1 MSRHGRLTTVTGPEC
16 EQSGGDRRI
25 LWVRLP
31 DQRPNRELYW
41 LSLMPDTVVTEVGS
55 PRTHELSSG
64 IQWQPRDFRRPIR
77 RFVEAGA
84 FGWVRDLKS
93 VRPAFDWVSSLELCA
108 LVTGQLSGYA
118 ARHGIRQAVV
128 TWENMADQPLYRI
141 PPYAQATRRALGAD
155 LMLCPIEAARDHL
168 QALGYP
174 PERIQVV
181 APGIDSQRFQPS
193 DALGV
198 DKTGGL
204 VVFVSPVAANKGIDR
219 VLEAFALV
227 RQRMPDARLAVA
239 GVGPLVSL
247 VQEHERDSGGAVQYF
262 GGLDAAGVACLL
274 ASADVFVTAPRA
286 TWKWNEQFGMAY
298 LEAMAAGIPV
308 VTTVCGSN
316 HEAVREPNLRVED
329 ERGALAEAMLHF
341 LEDGAERDRVGALN
355 RAVVLEKHN
364 LGRQA
369 AAMGRAFDLVEGM
382 PLRSR
387 RRAGRAR

>member
-1 MSRHGRLTTVTGPEC
+1 MTGHDRLTAVTGSKRA
-16 EQSGGDRRI
+16 QRGGDRRI
-25 LWVRLP
+25 LWGRLP
-31 DQRPNRELYW
+31 DQRPERELYW

-55 PRTHELSSG
+55 PRTHERSSG

-93 VRPAFDWVSSLELCA
+93 VSPEFDWVSSLELCA
-108 LVTGQLSGYA
+108 LVTGQLSAYA

-128 TWENMADQPLYRI
+128 TWENMANQPLYWI
-141 PPYAQATRRALGAD
+141 PPYAQAMRRAMGAD

-168 QALGYP
+168 DALGYP

-181 APGIDSQRFQPS
+181 APGVDARRFQPA

-198 DKTGGL
+198 DKPGGL

-227 RQRMPDARLAVA
+227 RRRMPDARLAVA
-239 GVGPLVSL
+239 GRGPLVSL
-247 VQEHERDSGGAVQYF
+247 VQEHERETRGAVQYL
-262 GGLDAAGVACLL
+262 GGLDAGGVARLL

-316 HEAVREPNLRVED
+316 HEAVQEPNLRVED
-329 ERGALAEAMLHF
+329 KRGALADALLHF
-341 LEDGAERDRVGALN
+341 LQDGGERDRVGAIN
-355 RAVVLEKHN
+355 RTVVLEKHD
-364 LGRQA
+364 LQRQA
-369 AAMGRAFDLVEGM
+369 MAMGRAFDLVEQL
-382 PLRSR
+382 PVRSR
-387 RRAGRAR
+387 QRAGRAR